1 MAKVQFKMGE
11 ASAYNGLSQKD
22 QNTFYFTTDD
32 HVLYLGDYRI
42 GADPSLAD
50 TVATLKSA
58 VDTLNGAD
66 SVEGSVKKQIKD
78 AITELQTTVIG
89 SLDDLSTTVKD
100 KVVTAI
106 NSLKSEIDALSTKI
120 GDLQDLGT
128 TAKDSVVEAINE
140 LNTKVGQFSSQ
151 EAVTVAQKE
160 TPEGDASVSYEIK
173 QGGSVVGIINIPK
186 DKFVQSAEI
195 KTITETEEEHEPGT
209 YIILTIA
216 NEAEGSSKL
225 WIDVKSLVDT
235 YEANNTEAN
244 VTVTVENHK
253 IKANIEAGKIT
264 ATELAAEA
272 VTTEKIANGQ
282 VTTAKLHSE
291 VAASL
296 EKAESALQKESITE
310 GTTNGAITVDGEA
323 VNVHGLKD
331 LAYKTEDNLG
341 LGDLAKKNQTEL
353 EEDLDAKYDAIN
365 AASTAKT
372 EAIAEANKYTDAQLE
387 WGTIEAE

>member
-42 GADPSLAD
+42 GADPSLAN

-58 VDTLNGAD
+58 VDTLNGTD

-106 NSLKSEIDALSTKI
+106 NSLKSEIDILSTKI

-151 EAVTVAQKE
+151 EAVTVTQKE
-160 TPEGDASVSYEIK
+160 APEGDASVSYEIK
-173 QGGSVVGIINIPK
+173 QGGSVVGTINIPK

-195 KTITETEEEHEPGT
+195 KTITET
-209 YIILTIA
+209 
-216 NEAEGSSKL
+216 
-225 WIDVKSLVDT
+225 V
-235 YEANNTEAN
+235 
-244 VTVTVENHK
+244 
-253 IKANIEAGKIT
+253 
-264 ATELAAEA
+264 
-272 VTTEKIANGQ
+272 
-282 VTTAKLHSE
+282 
-291 VAASL
+291 
-296 EKAESALQKESITE
+296 
-310 GTTNGAITVDGEA
+310 
-323 VNVHGLKD
+323 
-331 LAYKTEDNLG
+331 
-341 LGDLAKKNQTEL
+341 
-353 EEDLDAKYDAIN
+353 
-365 AASTAKT
+365 
-372 EAIAEANKYTDAQLE
+372 
-387 WGTIEAE
+387 